1 MIISGKNSIT
11 EALTANTSINKI
23 QIINNGRGFEQI
35 IDLAKQKKVRFEFV
49 DKSVLDRQA
58 PLNQGVVADI
68 VDYEYCEIG
77 DILEHAEK
85 LGQSPFVLLLDGIED
100 PHNFGAIIR
109 SAECAG
115 VHGIVISK
123 HRAVPVNDTVVKTSA
138 GAISNMKIAKVTN
151 INQAIDYLKENNIW
165 VYGAE
170 SKGESIYKTN
180 LTGAI
185 AIIIGS
191 EGQGISRL
199 TLEKCD
205 GVISLPLFGKVN
217 SLNASVACGITLYEV
232 VRQNNIKKE
241 K

>member
-1 MIISGKNSIT
+1 MLISGKNSIT
-11 EALTANTSINKI
+11 EALNGNTSINKI
-23 QIINNGRGFEQI
+23 QIVKNGKGFEHI
-35 IDLAKQKKVRFEFV
+35 VELALAKKVRFEFV
-49 DKSVLDRQA
+49 DKSVLDRQS
-58 PLNQGVVADI
+58 PLNQGVIADVI
-68 VDYEYCEIG
+68 DFEYCEVS
-77 DILEHAEK
+77 DILALAEEK
-85 LGQSPFVLLLDGIED
+85 KQSPFVLILDGIED

-123 HRAVPVNDTVVKTSA
+123 HRAVPVNETVVKTSA
-138 GAISNMKIAKVTN
+138 GAVSNMKIARVTN
-151 INQAIDYLKENNIW
+151 VNQAIDYLKENNVW

-170 SKGESIYKTN
+170 SAGESIYKTD
-180 LTGAI
+180 LIGSI
-185 AIIIGS
+185 AIVIGS

-205 GVISLPLFGKVN
+205 GIISLPLFGKVN

-232 VRQNNIKKE
+232 VRQNSIKKE